1 MVKKLDGECC
11 ESYVAVIWSSPKFI
25 ENDYN
30 SVDVRKISTVM
41 LVNRRLFVYKHFG
54 CLQALTE
61 EKYIGRVFATGG
73 MKYICYLILFV
84 NILYSCPLL
93 RKKIEGLKLL

>member
-11 ESYVAVIWSSPKFI
+11 ERYVAVIWSSPKFI
-25 ENDYN
+25 ENFYN

-54 CLQALTE
+54 CLQALT
-61 EKYIGRVFATGG
+61 GG
-73 MKYICYLILFV
+73 MKYIFYLILFV